1 MWLAGGRPL
10 LLRRG
15 KSTAFFV
22 DDAFTGLRPAPIE
35 AQ

>member
-1 MWLAGGRPL
+1 MLHFCDGAPEA

-22 DDAFTGLRPAPIE
+22 DCAFTGLRWIPV
-35 AQ
+35 